1 MKKIMFICLLFLSV
15 FTVRVDAKELD
26 IYFYPNGGSVTTS
39 NFNVNSYGY
48 INYDNTDYYAKYTD
62 KSTINNINSIAGKK
76 FSLKRSG
83 TSQVNGREWYFYNY
97 EDGKYYYFSETKKYK
112 VSSVLEQL
120 GIYDSFYSIDLYANW
135 ENKKKTGGIDI
146 KTSGSNG
153 STTTKNPTST
163 NKKATSFSISAS
175 KTKINVGES
184 VKLNTTFSPS
194 GASLESITWTS
205 SNNKIATVD
214 KNGVIKPKRTGIV
227 TITAK
232 TSHTRCDNQCQ

>member
-26 IYFYPNGGSVTTS
+26 IYFYPNGGSVATN
-39 NFNVNSYGY
+39 NFNVTNSYDD

-97 EDGKYYYFSETKKYK
+97 ADGKYYYFSESKKYK

-120 GIYDSFYSIDLYANW
+120 GVYDSFYSIDLYANW
-135 ENKKKTGGIDI
+135 ESNKKTGGIDI
-146 KTSGSNG
+146 KEITDD
-153 STTTKNPTST
+153 
-163 NKKATSFSISAS
+163 
-175 KTKINVGES
+175 INNHFKLGVETPKCPFYTARMVSDVKVGD
-184 VKLNTTFSPS
+184 TITFNSET
-194 GASLESITWTS
+194 AARQSITVPF
-205 SNNKIATVD
+205 IF
-214 KNGVIKPKRTGIV
+214 KNIKLS
-227 TITAK
+227 AL
-232 TSHTRCDNQCQ
+232 